1 MPSLLARK
9 LQTLFMK
16 QFCYKIHIKHFLQRL
31 FVIRPELDMDQSRPG
46 TAFAI
51 AMLKACAAV

>member
-16 QFCYKIHIKHFLQRL
+16 QFCYNIYIKNFLQRL
-31 FVIRPELDMDQSRPG
+31 FVIRPELDVDQARPG
-46 TAFAI
+46 TALAI
-51 AMLKACAAV
+51 AMLKACATV